1 MVQQKCAFLEV
12 PKRHEEAT
20 EATMQSMQHSQFKNQ
35 KSAPKCTP
43 LHQNAAYFKT
53 AERELRVSQ
62 RHPKPNHH
70 NTALAKAVR
79 ADHSQ
84 YPKGTRFPIQ

>member
-1 MVQQKCAFLEV
+1 
-12 PKRHEEAT
+12 
-20 EATMQSMQHSQFKNQ
+20 MQHSQFKNQ
-35 KSAPKCTP
+35 KSATKCTP

-53 AERELRVSQ
+53 AEKEPRVSQ

-70 NTALAKAVR
+70 NTALAKAVQ

-84 YPKGTRFPIQ
+84 YPKGTRFPIQKRVDSAMQRQPSESYWGENSHAG